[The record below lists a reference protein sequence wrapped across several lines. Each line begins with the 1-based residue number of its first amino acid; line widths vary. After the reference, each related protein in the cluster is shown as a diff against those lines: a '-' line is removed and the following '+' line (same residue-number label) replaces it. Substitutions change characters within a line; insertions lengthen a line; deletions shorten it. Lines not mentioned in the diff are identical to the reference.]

1 MNQELEQYLWF
12 FMDYR
17 QKDWL
22 KQLAIAKF
30 VVNSQVHITT
40 KISLFIANYSKELR
54 MGADIKRMKK
64 MKKNNRICK
73 RKQKRF
79 RKKQDSIKKS
89 TRRNK
94 TTSRLKQ
101 FLLMQLNYNYQL
113 Q

>member
-1 MNQELEQYLWF
+1 MKLSMVFYIQTDNQTQHMNQELEQYLWF

-54 MGADIKRMKK
+54 IGADTKRRGK
-64 MKKNNRICK
+64 MK
-73 RKQKRF
+73 
-79 RKKQDSIKKS
+79 S
-89 TRRNK
+89 
-94 TTSRLKQ
+94 L
-101 FLLMQLNYNYQL
+101 
-113 Q
+113 